1 MENPQVITMSPQ
13 FFVLLKKLTMV
24 SKSKATVMFKGNGRC
39 RITVPTTATFL
50 HISAGPHDLN
60 FEGNEVCVASLMEF
74 IRFCELVGFPGNP
87 ASNVSVLDE
96 TLTNGHVY
104 PMVRFMNG
112 TPDTATKV
120 GRAICA
126 DPTRFDQKSR
136 HVPCERDKDPMNCL
150 STIVLDKAEL
160 KTMCDELKM
169 VPGCQFV
176 SVVLTHSKVS
186 IYMKGRT
193 GQQITNVIPRNCTR
207 MGAAAQIDAA
217 YASSHDKFRK
227 IPALYFNILKGIDT
241 DYEVEVRH
249 FKSEKRDKITLKA
262 FSAIPGADPND
273 PINLYVAG
281 MESDGGEINHE
292 SLVE

>member
-1 MENPQVITMSPQ
+1 MENPQMINMSPQ
-13 FFVLLKKLTMV
+13 FFALLKKLTMV
-24 SKSKATVMFKGNGRC
+24 SKSKATVFFKGNGRC

-50 HISAGPHDLN
+50 HISAGPKDLD
-60 FEGNEVCVASLMEF
+60 FAGNEVCIASLMEF
-74 IRFCELVGFPGNP
+74 IRFCELVGFPGTP
-87 ASNVSVLDE
+87 GANVGVVDE

-112 TPDTATKV
+112 EGDAATKV
-120 GRAICA
+120 ARSVCA

-136 HVPCERDKDPMNCL
+136 HVPCDRDKDPMNCL
-150 STIVLDKAEL
+150 ATVALDRTEL

-207 MGAAAQIDAA
+207 MGAAANIDAA

-227 IPALYFNILKGIDT
+227 VPALYFNILKGIDT

-249 FKSEKRDKITLKA
+249 FKNDKRDKVTLKA
-262 FSAIPGADPND
+262 FSSIAGADPAD
-273 PINLYVAG
+273 PIGLYVAG
-281 MESDGGEINHE
+281 MESDGGEINAE

>member
-1 MENPQVITMSPQ
+1 
-13 FFVLLKKLTMV
+13 
-24 SKSKATVMFKGNGRC
+24 
-39 RITVPTTATFL
+39 
-50 HISAGPHDLN
+50 
-60 FEGNEVCVASLMEF
+60 
-74 IRFCELVGFPGNP
+74 
-87 ASNVSVLDE
+87 
-96 TLTNGHVY
+96 
-104 PMVRFMNG
+104 
-112 TPDTATKV
+112 
-120 GRAICA
+120 
-126 DPTRFDQKSR
+126 
-136 HVPCERDKDPMNCL
+136 
-150 STIVLDKAEL
+150 
-160 KTMCDELKM
+160 
-169 VPGCQFV
+169 
-176 SVVLTHSKVS
+176 
-186 IYMKGRT
+186 
-193 GQQITNVIPRNCTR
+193 

>member
-1 MENPQVITMSPQ
+1 MEPQIITMSPQ
-13 FFVLLKKLTMV
+13 FFTLLKKLTMV
-24 SKSKATVMFKGNGRC
+24 SKSKATVFFKGNGRC

-50 HISAGPHDLN
+50 HISAGPNDLN
-60 FEGNEVCVASLMEF
+60 FGGNEVCIASLMEF
-74 IRFCELVGFPGNP
+74 IRFCELVGFPGTP
-87 ASNVSVLDE
+87 GSTVSVLDE

-112 TPDTATKV
+112 NDDTATKV
-120 GRAICA
+120 ARSVCA
-126 DPTRFDQKSR
+126 DPTRFDAKAR
-136 HVPCERDKDPMNCL
+136 HIPCDRDKDPMNCL
-150 STIVLDKAEL
+150 STIMLDRTEL

-207 MGAAAQIDAA
+207 MGAAANIDAA

-227 IPALYFNILKGIDT
+227 IPAMYLNILKGIDT

-249 FKSEKRDKITLKA
+249 FKSDKRDKLTLKA
-262 FSAIPGADPND
+262 FSSIAGADPND
-273 PINLYVAG
+273 PITLYVAG
-281 MESDGGEINHE
+281 MESDGGEINAE

>member
-1 MENPQVITMSPQ
+1 MEPQIITMSPQ
-13 FFVLLKKLTMV
+13 FFALLKKLTMV
-24 SKSKATVMFKGNGRC
+24 SKSKATVFFKGNGRC

-50 HISAGPHDLN
+50 HISAGPSDLN
-60 FEGNEVCVASLMEF
+60 FSGNEVCVASMMEF

-87 ASNVSVLDE
+87 VANVSVLDE

-104 PMVRFMNG
+104 PMVRFMNDADG
-112 TPDTATKV
+112 AATKV
-120 GRAICA
+120 ARSICA
-126 DPTRFDQKSR
+126 DPTRFDAKSR
-136 HVPCERDKDPMNCL
+136 HCPCDRDKDPMNLL
-150 STIVLDKAEL
+150 STVILDRNEL

-176 SVVLTHSKVS
+176 SVVLTHTKVS

-193 GQQITNVIPRNCTR
+193 GQQITNVIPRNCTK
-207 MGAAAQIDAA
+207 MGAAANIDAA

-227 IPALYFNILKGIDT
+227 IPAIYFNILKGIDT

-249 FKSEKRDKITLKA
+249 IKSAQRDKVTVKA
-262 FSAIPGADPND
+262 FSNIPGADPAD
-273 PINLYVAG
+273 PISMYVAG